1 MGFFA
6 EFKDCLLDYR
16 YWSYFSFINTK
27 IKYRDSVIG
36 PFWNI
41 ISQTILILAITFG
54 YSSFFNNKNLID
66 FIYYT
71 ALGLFTWTFAINC
84 LNDSSSILDNK
95 KNIILEQNINIKF
108 FLFELVFSNF
118 IIYLHSFFVIFFLF
132 LISSIKINIYFLLS
146 FLGFVVI
153 LINIV
158 FLTYTIMILSVIF
171 KDIKKIVENLLLILF
186 FSTPIIWS
194 EELMNEKLK
203 YILNFNPCYHLINIF
218 KKPLLNKIDQ
228 QYFYSLLASFIISI
242 LTMTISYY
250 IHKKYEKTVKLYL

>member
-1 MGFFA
+1 MVFIT
-6 EFKDCLLDYR
+6 EFKNCLLDYK
-16 YWSYFSFINTK
+16 YWSYFSLINTK

-41 ISQTILILAITFG
+41 ISQTILILAIAFG

-66 FIYYT
+66 FIYYI
-71 ALGLFTWTFAINC
+71 ALGLFTWTFVINC

-95 KNIILEQNINIKF
+95 KNIILEQNIDIKF
-108 FLFELVFSNF
+108 FIFELIFSNF
-118 IIYLHSFFVIFFLF
+118 IIYLHSFVVIFFLF

-146 FLGFVVI
+146 FLGLVVI
-153 LINIV
+153 LINII
-158 FLTYTIMILSVIF
+158 FLSYSIMILSVIF
-171 KDIKKIVENLLLILF
+171 KDIKKILENLLLILF

-194 EELMNEKLK
+194 EELMSEKLK
-203 YILNFNPCYHLINIF
+203 FILNFNPSYHFLNLF

-242 LTMTISYY
+242 LTITISYY
-250 IHKKYEKTVKLYL
+250 IQKKYEKTVKLYL